1 MKVLVATS
9 RTQVPWDN
17 DYNWGI
23 EGAESFGDTLRTVS
37 GMVDELRVGWRGN
50 LQIRAC
56 RSFVRLLN
64 PVPPAELV
72 LVAPEGRRDH
82 GVILSEELEGRTTWR
97 DPDDASELDVLPGQ
111 WMRTRPYGL

>member
-37 GMVDELRVGWRGN
+37 GMVDELRVGWRGTS
-50 LQIRAC
+50 
-56 RSFVRLLN
+56 RSG
-64 PVPPAELV
+64 PADRSS
-72 LVAPEGRRDH
+72 G
-82 GVILSEELEGRTTWR
+82 
-97 DPDDASELDVLPGQ
+97 
-111 WMRTRPYGL
+111 Y